1 MDQPVR
7 SLAHTDSTFQKL
19 TDFASHDS
27 HYIQLGYQRRSRG
40 DSGYL
45 MTQWLIEP
53 SISFSEQLLAPSP
66 LWLVSLSSPP
76 WETVKPRLTL
86 AKPHSDTAVV
96 SLILC
101 YLINWIP
108 GMHFRVST
116 DSEIVGMDE
125 SECGEYAYDF
135 VSIRNEIHPGA
146 AGGDDG
152 HMTAY
157 GSTRAGSLVEPE
169 HEKVP
174 AGGVGAAQAAAPVP
188 SPPASTSAA
197 SGMKA

>member
-1 MDQPVR
+1 MACESELPA
-7 SLAHTDSTFQKL
+7 LEDSEAT
-19 TDFASHDS
+19 TDF
-27 HYIQLGYQRRSRG
+27 
-40 DSGYL
+40 
-45 MTQWLIEP
+45 
-53 SISFSEQLLAPSP
+53 
-66 LWLVSLSSPP
+66 
-76 WETVKPRLTL
+76 VKPPT
-86 AKPHSDTAVV
+86 DTAVV
-96 SLILC
+96 SLLLC

-135 VSIRNEIHPGA
+135 VSIRNEIHAGA
-146 AGGDDG
+146 TGGDDG

-197 SGMKA
+197 SSGVKA